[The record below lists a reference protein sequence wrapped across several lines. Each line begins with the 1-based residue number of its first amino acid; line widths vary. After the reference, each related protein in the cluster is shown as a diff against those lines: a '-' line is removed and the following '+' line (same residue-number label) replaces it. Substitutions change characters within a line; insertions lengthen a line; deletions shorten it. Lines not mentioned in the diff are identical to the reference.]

1 MPRPTPKPMR
11 QIRREK
17 DVTQRVLARALGVS
31 VAAVSDWERGRRE
44 PGVGAARQIA
54 ALLGVSLDAILF
66 PAELRRAVRRQNGRA
81 EKR

>member
-1 MPRPTPKPMR
+1 MPRPTPRPMR

-17 DVTQRVLARALGVS
+17 DIPQRYLAQALGVT

-44 PGVGAARQIA
+44 PGIGVARQIA
-54 ALLGVSLDAILF
+54 GLLGVSLDAILF

-81 EKR
+81 KKR